1 MSKGSPEYVRVYQ
14 SVVDDPKFI
23 GIFDDDHHFATW
35 VRLLMAADALWPAS
49 CPLPASA
56 RKASVKALVAAEIV
70 DVFGSR
76 FRVRGLDAERERRQ
90 SKARASAGSR
100 WSGGSASGVRPDS
113 ERNANALR
121 PDSVRN
127 AASRAGASALGSS
140 EGNIYVEDR
149 ARDDEPE
156 WAVLSWLASVGA
168 SVQPTGNGYHVE
180 IVKLV
185 ERQGAVKVLAAMQA
199 RHAAGDKSAR
209 QLIYGTANDLEPI
222 SRPSVTKPKGLGP
235 TAEEADRAFQ
245 R

>member
-1 MSKGSPEYVRVYQ
+1 MPSSPEYVRVYQ
-14 SVVDDPKFI
+14 SVVDDQKFI
-23 GIFDDDHHFATW
+23 GIYDDDHHFATW

-90 SKARASAGSR
+90 SMARASANER
-100 WSGGSASGVRPDS
+100 WSRGNASGVRPES
-113 ERNANALR
+113 ERNANAMQAE
-121 PDSVRN
+121 SERN
-127 AASRAGASALGSS
+127 AAYRGRASALGSS
-140 EGNIYVEDR
+140 KGNRSVEDP

-156 WAVLSWLASVGA
+156 WPVLSWLASVGA
-168 SVQPTGNGYHVE
+168 TVQPSGNGYHVE
-180 IVKLV
+180 VVKLV
-185 ERQGAVKVLAAMQA
+185 ERQGAATVLAAMQA

-209 QLIYGTANDLEPI
+209 QIIYGAANDLEPI
-222 SRPSVTKPKGLGP
+222 SRPSGTKPKGLGP
-235 TAEEADRAFQ
+235 TIEEVENAFQ